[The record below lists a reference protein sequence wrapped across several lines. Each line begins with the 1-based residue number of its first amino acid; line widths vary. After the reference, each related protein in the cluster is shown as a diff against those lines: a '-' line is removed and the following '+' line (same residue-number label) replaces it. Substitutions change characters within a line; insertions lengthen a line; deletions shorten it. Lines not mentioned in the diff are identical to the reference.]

1 MNDNIHSQ
9 IAFEENSKSI
19 GIAYLL
25 WLILGGLGVHRFY
38 AGRTKSG
45 IAQLLLALSVVGWL
59 VLIPWLI
66 ADLFLIP
73 GMVNQHNMKIIDM
86 INGPAPE
93 RVAKEPMHKVQSEL
107 DPKRE
112 AMLEDLR
119 STGYRRER
127 RNDPN
132 IYP

>member
-9 IAFEENSKSI
+9 IVFEENSKSI

-38 AGRTKSG
+38 SGRTKSG
-45 IAQLLLALSVVGWL
+45 VAQLLLALSFVGWV

-73 GMVNQHNMKIIDM
+73 GMVNEHNMKIIDM
-86 INGPAPE
+86 INGPAQARIAEGPV
-93 RVAKEPMHKVQSEL
+93 RKVQTDL

-112 AMLEDLR
+112 AMLDDLR
-119 STGYRRER
+119 QTGYKRER
-127 RNDPN
+127 RDNPN